1 MEPSSGIEPRTRS
14 QSSRNGE
21 IKATITTNASKWY
34 RRAAE
39 QGHVSSQYNLAL
51 NIFYGQGILQDYTE
65 AVRWY
70 RKAAEQG
77 FAEAQYNLGFM
88 YEKGMGVP
96 QDYVQAHKWF
106 NLAASRLQGKKR
118 NVSVQNRNVVEK
130 RITPAQVAEAQKL
143 AREWKPKTWK
153 ELSQQN

>member
-1 MEPSSGIEPRTRS
+1 MGREYCRI
-14 QSSRNGE
+14 
-21 IKATITTNASKWY
+21 
-34 RRAAE
+34 
-39 QGHVSSQYNLAL
+39 
-51 NIFYGQGILQDYTE
+51 YTE